1 MKKLNMV
8 VLDGGTICYCRIH
21 EYCKNNQLVQDGND
35 FDYILSPK
43 QKYYMEMPKSLV
55 TNAKPKEM
63 PKLVVDVTLGLSQS
77 IYGNFPR

>member
-1 MKKLNMV
+1 MGEQIFSVEFMN
-8 VLDGGTICYCRIH
+8 IARII
-21 EYCKNNQLVQDGND
+21 NLVQDGND
-35 FDYILSPK
+35 FDYIFSPK

>member
-1 MKKLNMV
+1 MGEQFFIVKFMN
-8 VLDGGTICYCRIH
+8 IARII
-21 EYCKNNQLVQDGND
+21 NLVQDGND
-35 FDYILSPK
+35 FDYIFSPK

-55 TNAKPKEM
+55 TNAKPQEM

>member
-1 MKKLNMV
+1 MGEQFVIVEFMN
-8 VLDGGTICYCRIH
+8 IARII
-21 EYCKNNQLVQDGND
+21 NLVQDGND
-35 FDYILSPK
+35 FNCVLSLK

-55 TNAKPKEM
+55 TNEKPKEM

>member
-1 MKKLNMV
+1 MGEQFVIVEYMN
-8 VLDGGTICYCRIH
+8 IARII
-21 EYCKNNQLVQDGND
+21 NLIQDGND
-35 FDYILSPK
+35 FDYILLPK
-43 QKYYMEMPKSLV
+43 QKYYMEMPKILV

>member
-1 MKKLNMV
+1 MGEQIFSVEFMN
-8 VLDGGTICYCRIH
+8 IARII
-21 EYCKNNQLVQDGND
+21 NLVQDGND
-35 FDYILSPK
+35 FDYIFSPK

-63 PKLVVDVTLGLSQS
+63 PKLVVDVTLDLPQS